1 MQWGGHRHGEL
12 QINGGGVELG
22 LGALGIERLGD
33 RRWVVGSHGDG
44 GAASVVGG
52 QRATGGAS
60 GWTWRGGEVKV
71 EEGAR
76 TGGRAVWGGGA
87 RSTNVRITRFPC
99 HVTDLAIGGVIPKQ
113 VKHYIPT

>member
-1 MQWGGHRHGEL
+1 M
-12 QINGGGVELG
+12 GGVELG

-99 HVTDLAIGGVIPKQ
+99 HVTDLAIGGSYQNKSSTISQ
-113 VKHYIPT
+113 LRDTTSIFWGLLR

>member
-1 MQWGGHRHGEL
+1 M
-12 QINGGGVELG
+12 GGVELG

-76 TGGRAVWGGGA
+76 TGGRAVWGRGA

-99 HVTDLAIGGVIPKQ
+99 HVTDLGGHTKTSQALYPNLGTQLLYFGVF
-113 VKHYIPT
+113 